1 MNYREW
7 VASQFE
13 LRMTEDGRVCFKTP
27 CSYYTFSK
35 EDFEIIRE
43 MFLNFESRIHT
54 TKSPWSYF
62 LCFYSF

>member
-1 MNYREW
+1 MNYKEW

-35 EDFEIIRE
+35 EDFEIIR
-43 MFLNFESRIHT
+43 
-54 TKSPWSYF
+54 
-62 LCFYSF
+62 

>member
-13 LRMTEDGRVCFKTP
+13 LKMTEDGRVCFKTP

-35 EDFEIIRE
+35 EDFEIVRE
-43 MFLNFESRIHT
+43 MFLNFES
-54 TKSPWSYF
+54 
-62 LCFYSF
+62 